1 MDYDLEYDDYGD
13 LHDECVSRDEVVS
26 YVIENHWDEVEEFF
40 RDSQTAEWLAES
52 KPCLGLLSTV
62 SQRDRAHMR
71 SGIKKWFRKKPTNK
85 DEITDEQLFAIAS
98 DVSAFIEELSNS
110 TPGPKSLSFSG
121 LDSYQRIHK
130 PTAARSILASASRCA
145 LGDDLEWANHLIVV
159 TRAFRDFLSETG
171 EADITEAYLPL
182 RIRGPIEVFN
192 SYVRKAP
199 AHLLV
204 HWRDTD
210 GSISFARSPQ
220 PETSDLASF
229 AANWISDY
237 LANHYPNVGLGVC
250 AECGKFFLRERR
262 DKTFC
267 SKTCQNRVAYK
278 RKKLLESDALAPITI
293 EPENAHEISRGLCV
307 HHPRFGIGIV
317 EALSSSVAKQ
327 VPLLPKSTTD
337 VETVRH
343 KAMLSRQIA
352 VQVRFLHGPR
362 ILRYSDLFEGE
373 KKEDQLPTF
382 YEVKSEET
390 LAELL

>member
-1 MDYDLEYDDYGD
+1 MDYGNEYDYGD
-13 LHDECVSRDEVVS
+13 LHDDCVSKDDVVD
-26 YVIENHWDEVEEFF
+26 YAIENHWDEVEEFF
-40 RDSQTAEWLAES
+40 RDTQRQEWLAES
-52 KPCLGLLSTV
+52 RPCLSLLSTV
-62 SQRDRAHMR
+62 SQTDRAHMR
-71 SGIKKWFRKKPTNK
+71 SGIKKWFRKKASNQ
-85 DEITDEQLFAIAS
+85 DDITDEQLFAIAS

-110 TPGPKSLSFSG
+110 VPNSKFLNSSS
-121 LDSYQRIHK
+121 LDSYQRVHK
-130 PTAARSILASASRCA
+130 PTAALRILVSAGRCA
-145 LGDDLEWANHLIVV
+145 LGDDIKWANHLLTV
-159 TRAFRDFLSETG
+159 TRAFRDFLSETSD
-171 EADITEAYLPL
+171 ADINEPYVDL
-182 RIRGPIEVFN
+182 RIRGPIEIFN

-204 HWRDTD
+204 HWRDND
-210 GSISFARSPQ
+210 GKISFARSPQ

-229 AANWISDY
+229 AANWICDY
-237 LANHYPNVGLGVC
+237 LTNHYPYVGLAAC

-278 RKKLLESDALAPITI
+278 RKKLLDSDALAPVTI

-317 EALSSSVAKQ
+317 EALSSSPAKQ
-327 VPLLPKSTTD
+327 VSLLPRSATD
-337 VETVRH
+337 AETVRY

-352 VQVRFLHGPR
+352 VQVRFLHGAR
-362 ILRYSDLFEGE
+362 ILRYSDLFEGQ